1 MAEVP
6 SKRVQAALDALHPGL
21 RVVTFDALTDTAAA
35 AAAAAGCELGQIV
48 KSLLFVVDRRRV
60 MLLVAGDRKADTA
73 RLAPLLG
80 VPRKRIRMA
89 SSDEVREL
97 TGFEVGGVPPL
108 GHPRP
113 IETLLDDSLER
124 FDDVWSA
131 AGTPHAIFRV
141 DLDLLKQL
149 SGARTAAI
157 AGPVS

>member
-1 MAEVP
+1 MAGTP
-6 SKRVQAALDALHPGL
+6 SERVQAAPDALHPGL

-35 AAAAAGCELGQIV
+35 AAGCELGQIV
-48 KSLLFVVDRRRV
+48 KSLLFVVDRRPV

-113 IETLLDDSLER
+113 
-124 FDDVWSA
+124 
-131 AGTPHAIFRV
+131 
-141 DLDLLKQL
+141 
-149 SGARTAAI
+149 
-157 AGPVS
+157 